1 MKVVDVKDKAVA
13 EAKAEVEEVKK
24 TPRVKTQKS
33 NRLMMRLREKK

>member
-24 TPRVKTQKS
+24 IAQSKDAEIQTD
-33 NRLMMRLREKK
+33 